1 MNAMQKLGYGAVA
14 SMLLVASS
22 VSAGDD
28 LNWRNFDVNIRGSW
42 EVETTVRLPADDCTT
57 APLVPPFAPN
67 PFPAF
72 NTFHMGGTMT
82 EQGSRSSPANRSTGF
97 GVWERSGSRTYAYRL
112 LFHSFD
118 GNGLLSAIMDI
129 TSDVK
134 LAKDGQTFEGVSRL
148 VRTDTSGNALHFCA
162 TLIGERIV
170 L

>member
-1 MNAMQKLGYGAVA
+1 MRCK
-14 SMLLVASS
+14 SS
-22 VSAGDD
+22 A
-28 LNWRNFDVNIRGSW
+28 
-42 EVETTVRLPADDCTT
+42 T
-57 APLVPPFAPN
+57 PLVPPFAPN

-97 GVWERSGSRTYAYRL
+97 GVWERSGIRTYGYRL

-118 GNGLLSAIMDI
+118 GNGLLSATMDI

-162 TLIGERIV
+162 TLVGERIV